1 MTTAPVEAACP
12 RCGGPLVTA
21 EGHSPWCTRC
31 EWKLDAY
38 ENRPAYDWPWNTFA
52 KLDHKYGF
60 RVDRAMAG
68 EVVTGKPRP
77 SASEWL
83 LRLVSLLLMLG
94 VAAIAESIARE
105 WRDAQSE

>member
-1 MTTAPVEAACP
+1 M
-12 RCGGPLVTA
+12 TA